1 MRATIAPVYK
11 TEYRMM
17 IDHAKPNCLLLIS
30 DAHMKGVAGSNKIT
44 GTALK
49 KHSGKA
55 EKHVEQL
62 TFSITI

>member
-1 MRATIAPVYK
+1 
-11 TEYRMM
+11 MM

-30 DAHMKGVAGSNKIT
+30 DAHMKEAAGSNKIT

-55 EKHVEQL
+55 EKQVEQL